1 MNYQKCTD
9 EQLVGL
15 SKQGDMLA
23 VSALFERYRELLEK
37 MSKKLFLVGGDQDD
51 LMQEGRLGLFIAVND
66 YDQEKNDHFYP
77 FAKLCISRQQI
88 KAIEQS
94 NRKKHQPLNCYVSI
108 YDEQGGSTTDTL
120 LSKTEKS
127 PEELFLDDEAYGD
140 LRKSLFLEL
149 SALEK
154 KVMLLKM
161 QAYDYHEIAKVL
173 DKSPKAIDNAIQ
185 RIRAKAKK
193 VMTDKRNET

>member
-1 MNYQKCTD
+1 MDYQKCTD

-15 SKQGDMLA
+15 SKKGDMLA

-51 LMQEGRLGLFIAVND
+51 LMQEGRLGLFVAMND
-66 YDQEKNDHFYP
+66 YDCTKSDSFYP

-108 YDEQGGSTTDTL
+108 YGEDGNDTSESL
-120 LSKTEKS
+120 ISRAEKS
-127 PEELFLDDEAYGD
+127 PEELLLDVEAYGD
-140 LRKSLFLEL
+140 LQHSLYMEL
-149 SALEK
+149 SPLEK
-154 KVMLLKM
+154 KVMILQL
-161 QAYDYHEIAKVL
+161 QSYDYREIAGIL
-173 DKSPKAIDNAIQ
+173 DKTPKTIDNAIQ
-185 RIRAKAKK
+185 RIRNKAKRI
-193 VMTDKRNET
+193 MTNKRNEK

>member
-1 MNYQKCTD
+1 
-9 EQLVGL
+9 
-15 SKQGDMLA
+15 
-23 VSALFERYRELLEK
+23 
-37 MSKKLFLVGGDQDD
+37 
-51 LMQEGRLGLFIAVND
+51 
-66 YDQEKNDHFYP
+66 
-77 FAKLCISRQQI
+77 
-88 KAIEQS
+88 
-94 NRKKHQPLNCYVSI
+94 LNCYVSI
-108 YDEQGGSTTDTL
+108 YDEQGGSATDTL

-161 QAYDYHEIAKVL
+161 QAYDYREIAKVL